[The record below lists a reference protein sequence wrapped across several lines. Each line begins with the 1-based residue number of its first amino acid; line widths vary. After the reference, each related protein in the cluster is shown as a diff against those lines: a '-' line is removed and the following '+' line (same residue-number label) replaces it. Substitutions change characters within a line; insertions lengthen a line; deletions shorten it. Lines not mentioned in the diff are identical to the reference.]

1 MISEQELKKI
11 CRLAKIEIEQDKLE
25 SFIAKFNTIFDWI
38 DKLQKVDVSGVEIE
52 EDDPTL
58 YNQGRQDI
66 VDTHCNHNDVLAN
79 ADCVKYDMYSVPKVI
94 E

>member
-11 CRLAKIEIEQDKLE
+11 CSLAKIEIEQDKLE

-66 VDTHCNHNDVLAN
+66 VDMNCNHKDVLSN
-79 ADCVKYDMYSVPKVI
+79 ASCVKYDMYSVPKVI